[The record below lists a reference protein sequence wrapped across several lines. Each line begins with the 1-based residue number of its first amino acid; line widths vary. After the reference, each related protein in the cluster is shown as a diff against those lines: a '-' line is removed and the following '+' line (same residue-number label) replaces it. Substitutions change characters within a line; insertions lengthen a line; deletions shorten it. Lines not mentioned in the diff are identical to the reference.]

1 MCSVIVTLSES
12 QRSRAGDRAV
22 ETTATFGK
30 DRGAAAFFARLQL
43 DEMKVQSSMLILR
56 QCGVPKMNYALRCTP
71 PPCIAVQAA
80 AFDELVLR
88 TAKAKLLL
96 HDDETDRQPTVERL
110 RAPLRHGGFGL
121 TSALLTSPAA
131 FLGSLAAVASAPAF
145 AQHARPDGLLPRA
158 SLLHGWIESSMD
170 AITDVTPEC
179 TALLPAAAPA
189 FFQHFSPP
197 STPKPSSLQHKLSLQ
212 ATQSVYTASLQ
223 RTQDMKKMDGGLAL
237 SHLRAISAPRAWTWK
252 TVAPTSRELEL
263 SDTEYRISARLNL
276 GLQPIDG
283 AEALP
288 PTCPCC
294 GNYNAIRDDC
304 WHFVSCSTL
313 TRDEI
318 SVRHDSVSRA
328 LYRCALLM
336 GLTARLEPTGLD
348 PNPKSRLRP
357 DLLLTLP
364 GRHILTDV
372 AVVHPLTAGRQKA
385 EESHAM
391 LGAARS
397 MEAAKRRKYA
407 ALVAARQ
414 YQLHPF
420 VLETCGGMAP
430 AAERL
435 VDIMA
440 EAGEAHLRVW
450 AKEGIIKELLESVA
464 IAVQRGTALSYLH
477 GYEQALR
484 MLRLTEGDA
493 EEQSAAARR
502 RSGWKRKHPSRAGA
516 AAGAA

>member
-1 MCSVIVTLSES
+1 M
-12 QRSRAGDRAV
+12 
-22 ETTATFGK
+22 
-30 DRGAAAFFARLQL
+30 
-43 DEMKVQSSMLILR
+43 
-56 QCGVPKMNYALRCTP
+56 
-71 PPCIAVQAA
+71 
-80 AFDELVLR
+80 
-88 TAKAKLLL
+88 
-96 HDDETDRQPTVERL
+96 
-110 RAPLRHGGFGL
+110 
-121 TSALLTSPAA
+121 
-131 FLGSLAAVASAPAF
+131 
-145 AQHARPDGLLPRA
+145 
-158 SLLHGWIESSMD
+158 
-170 AITDVTPEC
+170 
-179 TALLPAAAPA
+179 
-189 FFQHFSPP
+189 
-197 STPKPSSLQHKLSLQ
+197 
-212 ATQSVYTASLQ
+212 
-223 RTQDMKKMDGGLAL
+223 
-237 SHLRAISAPRAWTWK
+237 
-252 TVAPTSRELEL
+252 
-263 SDTEYRISARLNL
+263 
-276 GLQPIDG
+276 
-283 AEALP
+283 
-288 PTCPCC
+288 
-294 GNYNAIRDDC
+294 
-304 WHFVSCSTL
+304 
-313 TRDEI
+313 
-318 SVRHDSVSRA
+318 RHDSVSRA

-391 LGAARS
+391 LSAARS

-502 RSGWKRKHPSRAGA
+502 RSGWKRMHQSRAAA